1 MALLAHR
8 FSHLK
13 SYLAS
18 ASTECGADALNFEQ
32 LLGFLYAVSSAPD
45 VVDASEWLRFVFSD
59 CSHVAADRQRT
70 QRAVMEAL
78 DLHHAINCEVYAD
91 DAQLPPDCLPRT
103 DVLSNL
109 DPECGLS
116 RWAQGFSVGHD
127 WLEET
132 WEAQV
137 RGHVGEDLDWQLGG
151 CMAVL
156 CFFSSREIAQAL
168 HAEFRTDARSL
179 EDRARVML
187 DLFPEALK
195 AYADIG
201 RSLASGEH
209 DDADEAS
216 WDADPADSDGI
227 DACDCGS
234 GTPRHQC
241 CGARR
246 VLH

>member
-13 SYLAS
+13 AYLTS
-18 ASTECGADALNFEQ
+18 AATERGADAMNFEQ

-45 VVDASEWLRFVFSD
+45 VVDASEWLRFVF
-59 CSHVAADRQRT
+59 CEHGRQAGDRQQT
-70 QRAVMEAL
+70 QQAVLEAL
-78 DLHHAINCEVYAD
+78 DLHHVINCEVYAD
-91 DAQLPPDCLPRT
+91 DAQLPQDCLPRN

-132 WEAQV
+132 WEVQV
-137 RGHVGEDLDWQLGG
+137 QGHVGEDLDWQLGG

-156 CFFSSREIAQAL
+156 CFFSSRETAQAL

-179 EDRARVML
+179 EDRARIML

-201 RSLASGEH
+201 RSLATGEPE
-209 DDADEAS
+209 DDH
-216 WDADPADSDGI
+216 DPAWDLDVVGADGI
-227 DACDCGS
+227 DRCECGS
-234 GTPRHQC
+234 GTPRHRC
-241 CGARR
+241 CAARR

>member
-1 MALLAHR
+1 MALLADR

-13 SYLAS
+13 AYLAS
-18 ASTECGADALNFEQ
+18 DACGPDALNFEQ

-45 VVDASEWLRFVFSD
+45 VVDASEWLHFVFCEHSSNASD
-59 CSHVAADRQRT
+59 REAAHL
-70 QRAVMEAL
+70 AVLEAL
-78 DLHHAINCEVYAD
+78 DLHHAINCEVFAD
-91 DAQLPPDCLPRT
+91 DAQLPQDCLPRT
-103 DVLSNL
+103 DVLANL

-127 WLEET
+127 WLEDS

-137 RGHVGEDLDWQLGG
+137 RARVDEDLDWQLGG

-156 CFFSSREIAQAL
+156 CFFSSREMAQAL

-179 EDRARVML
+179 EDRARIML

-201 RSLASGEH
+201 RSLATGEH
-209 DDADEAS
+209 DDDELDEGDVAPD
-216 WDADPADSDGI
+216 DAAVAETCP
-227 DACDCGS
+227 CGS
-234 GTPRHQC
+234 GRSHSEC
-241 CGARR
+241 CGRHR

>member
-1 MALLAHR
+1 MALLAAR

-13 SYLAS
+13 AYLAS
-18 ASTECGADALNFEQ
+18 DRCGPDALNFEQ

-45 VVDASEWLRFVFSD
+45 IVDSSEWLRFVFCEYKPLASD
-59 CSHVAADRQRT
+59 SHDA
-70 QRAVMEAL
+70 QRAVLEAL
-78 DLHHAINCEVYAD
+78 DLHHAINCEVFAD

-103 DVLSNL
+103 DVLANL

-137 RGHVGEDLDWQLGG
+137 RGRIDEDLDWQLGG

-156 CFFSSREIAQAL
+156 CFFASREMAQAL
-168 HAEFRTDARSL
+168 HSEIRADVSSL
-179 EDRARVML
+179 EDRARIML
-187 DLFPEALK
+187 DLFPDALK

-201 RSLASGEH
+201 RSLATGDNDE
-209 DDADEAS
+209 DADVDGT
-216 WDADPADSDGI
+216 DADI
-227 DACDCGS
+227 VDACPCGS
-234 GTPRHQC
+234 GDTYREC
-241 CGARR
+241 CGVHRI
-246 VLH
+246 LH